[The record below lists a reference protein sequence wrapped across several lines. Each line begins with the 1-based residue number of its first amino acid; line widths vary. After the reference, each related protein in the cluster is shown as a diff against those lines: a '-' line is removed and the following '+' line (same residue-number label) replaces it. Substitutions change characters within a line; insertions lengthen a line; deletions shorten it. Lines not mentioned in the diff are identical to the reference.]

1 MDNGSLILDL
11 EPDIMGYQE
20 RETMAR
26 DLAEYEF
33 QFLGYQEVVKQAKL
47 ALEQRYKAYSEDD
60 LRKVYGQ
67 VFGEDYDA
75 L

>member
-1 MDNGSLILDL
+1 MIDY
-11 EPDIMGYQE
+11 EPDVLEHQQ
-20 RETMAR
+20 REDMAR

-47 ALEQRYKAYSEDD
+47 ALEHRYRAYSPED
-60 LRKVYGQ
+60 LRKTYNH
-67 VFGEDYDA
+67 VFGEDYNA